1 MSMYLYFALM
11 VVISIAWILYFIYRP
26 VKANDVNLEKSNV
39 SIGKQKIS
47 ELEQDLKQGLI
58 DKSEFNSAKEEI
70 SATLAVELE
79 EHDQEINNSSVG
91 TLTTVSIFA
100 FLALLSFGT
109 YQYLA
114 PEFDINKPPQARSAP
129 PSLEQSAEKIKEHL
143 KNNPND
149 YEAYQILGL
158 TYFEMGKLN
167 ESTNAY
173 EKAYQIN
180 PKDPRLLVEY
190 ASTIVTMNGNRFDT
204 RSAKLIKEAL
214 DIEPDAPDALY
225 LSGMF
230 AVSVKDFSLA
240 KTLWNKALSA
250 LEKDSP
256 DYQAIL
262 SMLNELSQIE
272 AVGVNNT
279 VEVIVNIDES
289 IISTRADDFI
299 MVYLKSAQG
308 RPMPIAIKKL
318 KLNKFTGS
326 VVLSNKDSVMSNTNL
341 SNFDKVVAVVRISA
355 SGSAIKQDGDLQVE
369 SDIISVVDN
378 PSVSLHLK

>member
-79 EHDQEINNSSVG
+79 EHDQEINNSGVG